1 MSEQLSG
8 NCFINLPVHT
18 KQLPTELLRA
28 PLHLSCRS
36 TPFAPGQLVG
46 GGGDG
51 AAPHMVSQIPLESS
65 RLLPIIGGTHLLSS
79 QRHVVTLPK
88 REDDDDVKR
97 ASSLFKS
104 RSEGACRGSGGSNV
118 DSRSNIYR
126 VRSKSV
132 GAGK

>member
-46 GGGDG
+46 GGDG

-65 RLLPIIGGTHLLSS
+65 RLPIPIGGTHLLSS

-132 GAGK
+132 GAGT